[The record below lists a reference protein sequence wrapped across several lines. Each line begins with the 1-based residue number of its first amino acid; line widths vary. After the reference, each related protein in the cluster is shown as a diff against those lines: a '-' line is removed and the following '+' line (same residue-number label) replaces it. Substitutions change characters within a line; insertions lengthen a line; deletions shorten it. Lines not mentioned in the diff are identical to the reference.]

1 MDSKFLFAGRIQTVP
16 LLTICIQC
24 LFISGDCKAEQN
36 HFDASS
42 KIHKD
47 VRGWT
52 TKQGFEPTY
61 EETEPFLT
69 FIDNYVKHAVG
80 GHYINKYIKTNRNKT
95 LLDKVTASDIAYTI
109 LVCENS
115 KEVWDEEIQIKSEC
129 KTKEEI
135 KKATRTAKP
144 KYHEGRGKRLKRYED
159 GWTKEGVAYFRD
171 MCVAFKN
178 LKNHHLWNHLQV
190 HWSTYM
196 KRYYDTN
203 YIAQDEPT
211 SEFDNEEERISDEQ
225 WAIEIDET
233 ESQEAPALDVSIDI
247 DNDNAHVDKRARHE
261 INYFEA

>member
-1 MDSKFLFAGRIQTVP
+1 
-16 LLTICIQC
+16 
-24 LFISGDCKAEQN
+24 
-36 HFDASS
+36 
-42 KIHKD
+42 
-47 VRGWT
+47 
-52 TKQGFEPTY
+52 
-61 EETEPFLT
+61 
-69 FIDNYVKHAVG
+69 
-80 GHYINKYIKTNRNKT
+80 
-95 LLDKVTASDIAYTI
+95 
-109 LVCENS
+109 VCENS

-159 GWTKEGVAYFRD
+159 GWTKEGVEYFRT

-247 DNDNAHVDKRARHE
+247 DNDYAHVNKRARHE
-261 INYFEA
+261 MNYFEA

>member
-1 MDSKFLFAGRIQTVP
+1 M
-16 LLTICIQC
+16 
-24 LFISGDCKAEQN
+24 
-36 HFDASS
+36 
-42 KIHKD
+42 
-47 VRGWT
+47 
-52 TKQGFEPTY
+52 
-61 EETEPFLT
+61 T

-129 KTKEEI
+129 RTKEEM

-159 GWTKEGVAYFRD
+159 GWTKEGVEYFKA
-171 MCVAFKN
+171 MCDAFKN

-190 HWSTYM
+190 HWSSYM
-196 KRYYDTN
+196 KRYYNTN

-211 SEFDNEEERISDEQ
+211 SEFENEEERISDDQ
-225 WAIEIDET
+225 WAIEIDES
-233 ESQEAPALDVSIDI
+233 ESQEAPALNVSIDS
-247 DNDNAHVDKRARHE
+247 DNDHAHVDKRARHQM
-261 INYFEA
+261 NYFEA